1 MAGAAQDGG
10 RMAAPARM
18 GTGAEPD
25 QPEPYLD
32 DGLFPEDDQLFP
44 EDAELFPENEEL
56 LPENDELLPEEEPYS
71 ERRTGW
77 FGIVV
82 LLIAVLAVAAAVYVL
97 IHHEVKPKVKLTY
110 QPAAI
115 FNLQAGQCF
124 DGQNTLGVTVVPC
137 SSPHEAEVFATFP
150 LPESTW
156 PGENTV
162 KTAAQA
168 GCQQRVAGYMNPQLA
183 ASALSQEYIYPNQKT
198 WAAGVRTVVCDVRSG
213 DGLITGSVRQ
223 P

>member
-1 MAGAAQDGG
+1 
-10 RMAAPARM
+10 MAAPARM

-25 QPEPYLD
+25 QPEPYLEPD
-32 DGLFPEDDQLFP
+32 LCLAP
-44 EDAELFPENEEL
+44 
-56 LPENDELLPEEEPYS
+56 EPYLDDDLLADNDPEYEPYY

-77 FGIVV
+77 FGIVI
-82 LLIAVLAVAAAVYVL
+82 LLIAVLAVGAAVYAL
-97 IHHEVKPKVKLTY
+97 MHHEVKPKIKLTY

-156 PGENTV
+156 PGEDAV

-168 GCQQRVAGYMNPQLA
+168 GCQQRVSGYMNPQLA

-198 WAAGVRTVVCDVRSG
+198 WAAGVRTVVCDVRSE